1 MVDREAYDEAIARA
15 EALRTAGPVAIAARY
30 DRRIGRIVIEL
41 SSGLE
46 VSVRPRD
53 LEGFE
58 RARPSALETIEITPS
73 GLGLHFPEIDADIY
87 LPSLLEGVFGTRR
100 FKRQTA
106 AEAP

>member
-1 MVDREAYDEAIARA
+1 MVDREAYDEATARA
-15 EALRTAGPVAIAARY
+15 ADLLAAGPVAVAARY
-30 DRRIGRIVIEL
+30 DRRIGRIVIQL

-58 RARPSALETIEITPS
+58 RARPSNLDSIEITPS
-73 GLGLHFPEIDADIY
+73 GLGLHFPELDADIY

-100 FKRQTA
+100 FERHAT